1 MSPIIPSAAP
11 QQTPVALNHLAPVVD
26 LLSRSVAN
34 QKSAQED
41 DAVAGAGRWQM
52 HKSLIGRAYHGA
64 KSLLAL
70 VGAVAVARS
79 VLLPLPRDAFLQ
91 LLQLPIVAGDGF
103 FEPATIVARPMQD

>member
-1 MSPIIPSAAP
+1 MSHIIPSAAP

-41 DAVAGAGRWQM
+41 DAGAGAGRWQM
-52 HKSLIGRAYHGA
+52 HKSLVGRAYHGA

-70 VGAVAVARS
+70 VGAVPVAGS
-79 VLLPLPRDAFLQ
+79 PPLPLQRDRLRR
-91 LLQLPIVAGDGF
+91 LRKGPGVAGEAL
-103 FEPATIVARPMQD
+103 FEPRSI